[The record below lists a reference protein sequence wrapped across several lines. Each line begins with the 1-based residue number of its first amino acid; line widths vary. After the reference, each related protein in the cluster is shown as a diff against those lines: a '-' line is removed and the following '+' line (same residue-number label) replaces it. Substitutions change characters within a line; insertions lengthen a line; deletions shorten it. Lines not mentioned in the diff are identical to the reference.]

1 MSQAATLRDGHE
13 VQLRPLD
20 SHDRERLQRTFE
32 GLSPDSRYSRF
43 FMPMKELSGDE
54 LDYLVNVDHRDHEAI
69 AAIEPESEEILGVA
83 RYVRL
88 RETPDRAE
96 AAVAVIDD
104 WQRKGLGRALLEQ
117 LVSRARE
124 EDVSHFTAVVQADNR
139 RAVELLS
146 ELGPT
151 TRSFDADI
159 VELEIALPE
168 QGLGFSLTTALRGA
182 AGALLGTRPLAERI
196 AQRARD
202 VWSHRP
208 PFRTG

>member
-1 MSQAATLRDGHE
+1 
-13 VQLRPLD
+13 
-20 SHDRERLQRTFE
+20 
-32 GLSPDSRYSRF
+32 
-43 FMPMKELSGDE
+43 MPMKDLSEQD

-69 AAIEPESEEILGVA
+69 AAIEPDSEEILGVA
-83 RYVRL
+83 RYVR
-88 RETPDRAE
+88 DRDTADHAE

-104 WQRKGLGRALLEQ
+104 WQRMGIGRALLEQ

-151 TRSFDADI
+151 TRSFDRDV
-159 VELEIALPE
+159 VELDIALPE
-168 QGLGFSLTTALRGA
+168 QGLGASLSTALRGA

-196 AQRARD
+196 AQRVKD
-202 VWSHRP
+202 VWSYRP
-208 PFRTG
+208 GA